1 MSENDPQSNTP
12 DERVPTWSGPLPLRE
27 GRALPGCLWLAPLT
41 NLQSPDAGLLSTTE
55 RDWLLSRAEG
65 GLPVIMTCAAYVHAD
80 GQAWPGQL
88 GVATDAQGEALRP
101 LAEGLAARGAAGLV
115 QLFHGGARASSALT
129 GRPTWSLSRFEEQS
143 KGFVPPEAATE
154 DRLLQVIAEQA
165 AAAARVEAVGLA
177 GVELHGAHGYL
188 LGQALS
194 TVSNTRDDQ
203 WGGSLENRARLL
215 RESVRAV
222 RAATGPGFIVG
233 VRLSPED
240 MGQAKGLDLDES
252 LQVAAWLA
260 EDGVDFLHL
269 SLWDCAKS
277 TAKRP
282 DAHPIPL
289 FRAAVGDAVALVVAG
304 AIWTAED
311 VDRAFALGAD
321 AVAVGK
327 AAIGH
332 QDWAQQVARDE
343 TPTLPPFTVE
353 HLKQNNVSQVFIDY
367 LSKFRGFV
375 TAG

>member
-1 MSENDPQSNTP
+1 MPENDPQHANAEAHT
-12 DERVPTWSGPLPLRE
+12 PTWSGPLPLRG

-41 NLQSPDAGLLSTTE
+41 NLQSPDQGRLSDTE
-55 RDWLLSRAEG
+55 RDWLLSRADG
-65 GLPVIMTCAAYVHAD
+65 GLQVIETCAAYVHPD

-88 GVATDAQGEALRP
+88 GVATAEQCEALRP

-115 QLFHGGARASSALT
+115 QLFHGGARADRALT
-129 GRPTWSLSRFEEQS
+129 GQPTWSLSRFEEAS

-154 DRLLQVIAEQA
+154 ERLLAVISEQA
-165 AAAARVEAVGLA
+165 TAAARVEAVGFA
-177 GVELHGAHGYL
+177 GVELHAAHGYL

-194 TVSNTRDDQ
+194 TVCNTREDQ

-222 RAATGPGFIVG
+222 RAATGPGFILG

-260 EDGVDFLHL
+260 EDGVDFIHI
-269 SLWDCAKS
+269 SLWDCTKN

-282 DAHPIPL
+282 DQHPIPL
-289 FRAAVGDAVALVVAG
+289 FRAAVGEQVALVAAG

-332 QDWAQQVARDE
+332 QDWAAQLERGE
-343 TPTLPPFTVE
+343 TPSRPPFSVE
-353 HLKQNNVSQVFIDY
+353 HLKQNSVSEVFINY

-375 TAG
+375 AAG

>member
-1 MSENDPQSNTP
+1 MSENNAQIATP
-12 DERVPTWSGPLPLRE
+12 DERAPVWAGPLPLRG
-27 GRALPGCLWLAPLT
+27 GRSLPGCLWLAPLT
-41 NLQSPDAGLLSTTE
+41 NLQSPEGGLLSSTE

-65 GLPVIMTCAAYVHAD
+65 GLPVIMTCAAYVHPD

-88 GVATDAQGEALRP
+88 GVATEAQGEALRP

-115 QLFHGGARASSALT
+115 QLFHGGARANSALT
-129 GRPTWSLSRFEEQS
+129 GQPTWSLSRFEEAS
-143 KGFVPPEAATE
+143 KGFVPPEAASE
-154 DRLLQVIAEQA
+154 DRLLQIIAEQA
-165 AAAARVEAVGLA
+165 AAAARVEAAGLA

-194 TVSNTRDDQ
+194 TVSNTRDDR
-203 WGGSLENRARLL
+203 WGGPLEHRARLL

-240 MGQAKGLDLDES
+240 LGQSRGLDLDES

-269 SLWDCAKS
+269 SLWDCAKN

-282 DAHPIPL
+282 EAHPIPL
-289 FRAAVGDAVALVVAG
+289 FRAAVGEEVALVVAG
-304 AIWTAED
+304 GIWTAED
-311 VDRAFALGAD
+311 VEAAFALGAD

-332 QDWAQQVARDE
+332 QGWAQQLARGE
-343 TPTLPPFTVE
+343 APARAPFTPQ
-353 HLKQNNVSQVFIDY
+353 HLQQNSISQVFIDY
-367 LSKFRGFV
+367 LTKFRGFV
-375 TAG
+375 AAG